1 MRATHLARTA
11 LDAAISV
18 LALAACADSAPG
30 GDGATS
36 SPPEP
41 DVATGPS
48 INWEFPYGPE
58 VPTVASLEEAA
69 AELSFKLVVPSFAK
83 PDVIQ
88 LSPSELAQTPDDR
101 SVVMIF
107 RLPDEGPSFSR

>member
-1 MRATHLARTA
+1 
-11 LDAAISV
+11 
-18 LALAACADSAPG
+18 
-30 GDGATS
+30 
-36 SPPEP
+36 
-41 DVATGPS
+41 
-48 INWEFPYGPE
+48 
-58 VPTVASLEEAA
+58 LEEAA